1 MSVQDLARLMYRF
14 LLRLH
19 PAAFRQ
25 RFGEEMLWIFD
36 MSSREGLMAYM
47 LYDGVRSVAVQYGK
61 FDLQEEAAAP
71 FCLEIQTS
79 NLTVARLGQAT
90 LLCAAIL
97 FTVGSLIGREMPS
110 TWYLGHGQQ
119 PICGRVDEPKPN
131 VVLEFRQ

>member
-1 MSVQDLARLMYRF
+1 MNAQGFARLMYRL

-36 MSSREGLMAYM
+36 LSSRGGQMAYM
-47 LYDGVRSVAVQYGK
+47 LYDGVRSVAIQHGK
-61 FDLQEEAAAP
+61 FDLQEEASAP

-90 LLCAAIL
+90 LLCAAVL
-97 FTVGSLIGREMPS
+97 FSLGSLIAREMPS
-110 TWYLGHGQQ
+110 TWHLGHDQQ
-119 PICGRVDEPKPN
+119 PICGRFDEPKPN
-131 VVLEFRQ
+131 VVLEVRR

>member
-1 MSVQDLARLMYRF
+1 MNPQRFARLMYRL

-25 RFGEEMLWIFD
+25 RFAEEMLWIFD
-36 MSSREGLMAYM
+36 TSSREGQMAYM
-47 LYDGVRSVAVQYGK
+47 FYDGVRSVALQHGK

-71 FCLEIQTS
+71 FCLEIETS

-90 LLCAAIL
+90 LLCAAL
-97 FTVGSLIGREMPS
+97 LLTLGSLIGREMPS
-110 TWYLGHGQQ
+110 TWYLGHNQQ